1 MTNHPETVTVGQIE
15 RPFGVRGEVKVR
27 SLSDVPG
34 RIEGLGRVSLTGRNG
49 QTLETSVTHV
59 RRAGDRFILGL
70 SGLTTPEEAS
80 LWRGGYL
87 HTIRGAV
94 PTLPDGHYY
103 ECDLIGLT
111 VRTDEGRSI
120 GILEEIWNLPG
131 NPVFVLRQ
139 GEKELLIPAAKELV
153 LAVDLPA
160 RMITVR
166 MIDGLGA

>member
-1 MTNHPETVTVGQIE
+1 
-15 RPFGVRGEVKVR
+15 
-27 SLSDVPG
+27 
-34 RIEGLGRVSLTGRNG
+34 
-49 QTLETSVTHV
+49 
-59 RRAGDRFILGL
+59 
-70 SGLTTPEEAS
+70 
-80 LWRGGYL
+80 
-87 HTIRGAV
+87 
-94 PTLPDGHYY
+94 
-103 ECDLIGLT
+103 LIGLT